1 MHLCPT
7 VNPLLLHFSFLF
19 IQKFL
24 SERNNVIQK
33 NCDMNKKTRKLFLK
47 NIETHFDNDNYEEE
61 NKKNSYYH
69 GADTPTSIMSTLSTP
84 TLSPIRNE
92 LQEKIKEKSN
102 NYLGKTHFINTNQ
115 SNKIDF
121 YPIFVATSKTKNNLL
136 DHLSLTSL
144 IEPKITKPKIFL
156 SGKKMGPKS
165 PTDFTRVGYGSDC
178 TFYDKR
184 TIKNRMDN
192 TDFDNDDENENENE
206 SNDDNDDNVEYSRG
220 NGRDKGRGRGR
231 DKESRNS
238 FNGNFSFSDLSVL
251 SRNPRSS
258 IQDYD
263 YDRNNN
269 NCNYNNETNSN
280 SNSNMNSN
288 INEIS
293 NLNSNVRTNF
303 IRNST
308 NNLTSPNNSVD
319 TSISR
324 PYEGCDDKRRK
335 DEKRKARYERTYVT
349 LEGINKRLD
358 ESTLDK
364 RLKEL
369 SYNKSR
375 NEDNIRFDTNVFIND
390 VKSFRGQPVQVG
402 SIIDYFLSIELLF

>member
-1 MHLCPT
+1 
-7 VNPLLLHFSFLF
+7 
-19 IQKFL
+19 
-24 SERNNVIQK
+24 
-33 NCDMNKKTRKLFLK
+33 
-47 NIETHFDNDNYEEE
+47 
-61 NKKNSYYH
+61 
-69 GADTPTSIMSTLSTP
+69 
-84 TLSPIRNE
+84 
-92 LQEKIKEKSN
+92 
-102 NYLGKTHFINTNQ
+102 
-115 SNKIDF
+115 
-121 YPIFVATSKTKNNLL
+121 
-136 DHLSLTSL
+136 
-144 IEPKITKPKIFL
+144 
-156 SGKKMGPKS
+156 
-165 PTDFTRVGYGSDC
+165 
-178 TFYDKR
+178 
-184 TIKNRMDN
+184 
-192 TDFDNDDENENENE
+192 
-206 SNDDNDDNVEYSRG
+206 
-220 NGRDKGRGRGR
+220 
-231 DKESRNS
+231 
-238 FNGNFSFSDLSVL
+238 
-251 SRNPRSS
+251 
-258 IQDYD
+258 
-263 YDRNNN
+263 
-269 NCNYNNETNSN
+269 
-280 SNSNMNSN
+280 MNSN